1 MVKVG
6 VLVFSFSMMGSY
18 LTTKPMVVT
27 TTTTTT
33 TTTTVRKILP
43 LEKIFHVG
51 SLALEIPLGKFI
63 SR

>member
-18 LTTKPMVVT
+18 LTTKPMVV
-27 TTTTTT
+27 TTTTT

>member
-18 LTTKPMVVT
+18 LTTKPMVV
-27 TTTTTT
+27 TTTT

>member
-18 LTTKPMVVT
+18 LTTKPMVV

>member
-1 MVKVG
+1 
-6 VLVFSFSMMGSY
+6 
-18 LTTKPMVVT
+18 MVV
-27 TTTTTT
+27 TT